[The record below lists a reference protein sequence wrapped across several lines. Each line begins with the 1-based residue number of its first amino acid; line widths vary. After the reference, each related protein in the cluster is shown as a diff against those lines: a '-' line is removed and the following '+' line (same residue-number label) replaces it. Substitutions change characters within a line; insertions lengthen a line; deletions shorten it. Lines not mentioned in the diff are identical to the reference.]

1 MRFALP
7 LLAVGAALLSIAVLL
22 PGGNGSAL
30 AQQAVTVTMGP
41 GRDGSQT
48 GTATLTAVGSQ
59 TQVVVN
65 IQSGGA
71 GVAQPA
77 HIHLGSC
84 PGVGA
89 VAYPLTNVVDGT
101 STTMVNA
108 TLASLQD
115 GNHNINV
122 HMGTLQTD
130 LGIYVSCGNIP
141 AAVQQTQTPAATV
154 SPGPAAPT
162 PTVEAV
168 AFPPTGGST
177 GSGGSPAW
185 AYVLAVAGAAA
196 LLGGGTLAL
205 RSRRIR

>member
-7 LLAVGAALLSIAVLL
+7 LLAVGATLLSAAFLIS
-22 PGGNGSAL
+22 GGGGPAL

-48 GTATLTAVGSQ
+48 GTATLTPVGSQ

-71 GVAQPA
+71 GVEQPA
-77 HIHLGSC
+77 HIHLGAC
-84 PGVGA
+84 PGVGS
-89 VAYPLTNVVDGT
+89 VAFPLTNVVDGT

-122 HMGTLQTD
+122 HMGTSQAD
-130 LGIYVSCGNIP
+130 IGVYVSCGNVP
-141 AAVQQTQTPAATV
+141 VAAQQTPTPAAAATGTPGAATPTPV
-154 SPGPAAPT
+154 RAPTTGGPA
-162 PTVEAV
+162 
-168 AFPPTGGST
+168 GSD
-177 GSGGSPAW
+177 GSSLW
-185 AYVLAVAGAAA
+185 AYALAITGAAA
-196 LLGGGTLAL
+196 LLAGGTLAL
-205 RSRRIR
+205 RSRRIH